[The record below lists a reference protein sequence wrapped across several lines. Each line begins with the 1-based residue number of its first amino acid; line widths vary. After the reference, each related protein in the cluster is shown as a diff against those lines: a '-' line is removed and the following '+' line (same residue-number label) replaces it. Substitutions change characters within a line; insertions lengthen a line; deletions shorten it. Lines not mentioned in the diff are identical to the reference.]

1 MHFLNSPLLVKVST
15 SYHIYN
21 FRNWGVI
28 NYTHSLL
35 PIYTYVK
42 GCIGV
47 ILILKCFLGN
57 LLAMDKLHQIL
68 TKHSRVMKQIFQK
81 GDTLPFHLPHS
92 LQFWII
98 TRGLKLEAVSDRSL
112 TKHLVVSKLT
122 KEVVSKQTTIN
133 YPDQLQSQ
141 RCLQNLVKLLR
152 WNFLRKQLTAFS
164 WWYVTW

>member
-1 MHFLNSPLLVKVST
+1 MTWVKWFGQKSAEVWQSKGGRSKNTTLQVMHFLNSPLLVKVST

-21 FRNWGVI
+21 FRNWRVI

-81 GDTLPFHLPHS
+81 GDTLPFHLPPKTV
-92 LQFWII
+92 QRVNI
-98 TRGLKLEAVSDRSL
+98 TLSCGYSVTVCNFE
-112 TKHLVVSKLT
+112 
-122 KEVVSKQTTIN
+122 
-133 YPDQLQSQ
+133 
-141 RCLQNLVKLLR
+141 LLPGD
-152 WNFLRKQLTAFS
+152 
-164 WWYVTW
+164 

>member
-1 MHFLNSPLLVKVST
+1 MTWVKWFGQKSADVWQSKGRRSKNTTLQVMHFLNSSLLVKVST
-15 SYHIYN
+15 SYHICN

-68 TKHSRVMKQIFQK
+68 TKHSRVTKQIFQK
-81 GDTLPFHLPHS
+81 GDALPFHLPPKTV
-92 LQFWII
+92 QRVNI
-98 TRGLKLEAVSDRSL
+98 TLSCGYSVTVCNFELLPRDKNLK
-112 TKHLVVSKLT
+112 
-122 KEVVSKQTTIN
+122 Q
-133 YPDQLQSQ
+133 
-141 RCLQNLVKLLR
+141 
-152 WNFLRKQLTAFS
+152 
-164 WWYVTW
+164 